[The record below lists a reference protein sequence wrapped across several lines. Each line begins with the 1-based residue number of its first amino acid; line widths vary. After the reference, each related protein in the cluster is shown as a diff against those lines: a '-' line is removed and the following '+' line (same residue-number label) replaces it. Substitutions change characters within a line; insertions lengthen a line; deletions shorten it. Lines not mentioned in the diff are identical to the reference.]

1 MKTVFKKIEEI
12 ANLVS
17 EVPNGHEGACIIL
30 ATPDAQDENE
40 QTLCYINGAG
50 VNIIE
55 TIAVA
60 LAENK
65 NLRMH
70 IKYALALVEGQE
82 VMVKMAK
89 AKMAKAKM
97 KHQAENKAKE
107 PYAGESDQ
115 PNKLV
120 TLAKRED
127 RNRNNSHRYGKTI
140 RTGIQESRAA
150 RDLPAGQLR
159 RQ

>member
-82 VMVKMAK
+82 SMVKLTK
-89 AKMAKAKM
+89 AKMEHMAK
-97 KHQAENKAKE
+97 NKAKE
-107 PYAGESDQ
+107 SYAGESGQ
-115 PNKLV
+115 PNTACDSDEV
-120 TLAKRED
+120 RGPE
-127 RNRNNSHRYGKTI
+127 
-140 RTGIQESRAA
+140 QE
-150 RDLPAGQLR
+150 
-159 RQ
+159 